1 MGSIKRITN
10 EVLAVKLDII
20 TEVVNE
26 LKLTLNGNGS
36 LGLKTRV
43 DRLEQTERSRL
54 WSLRTLWASLIS
66 VILTVCANWV
76 WG

>member
-10 EVLAVKLDII
+10 EVLAIKLDII

-43 DRLEQTERSRL
+43 DRLEQTDGSRK
-54 WSLRTLWASLIS
+54 WHFRAAWAA
-66 VILTVCANWV
+66 ILSMALGLVSNWA
-76 WG
+76 WK